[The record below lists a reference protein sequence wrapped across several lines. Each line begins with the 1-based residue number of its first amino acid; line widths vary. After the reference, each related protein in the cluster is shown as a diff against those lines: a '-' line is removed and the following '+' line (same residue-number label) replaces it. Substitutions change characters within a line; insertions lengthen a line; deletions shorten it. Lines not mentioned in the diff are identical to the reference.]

1 MIGKLQEHLKTIRGR
16 RMPTQA
22 KPQQYI
28 LLPIRGLHSTTAF
41 ASESTKRF
49 FAERSVMRG
58 GPSRS
63 ASDARSPAR
72 WHEIDSIG
80 EDGAKLVEM
89 SPDSLPALR
98 VEQPGLKIVPVVY
111 YRPAVAPRFAVES
124 RPQAAA
130 GKTAAKIKLKIV
142 SKKDGRPVAGA
153 VVVAFIDFADRIGA
167 QGTTNSKG
175 EVSLMLGAT
184 SKRLQRIYIYPEK
197 NFWSAL
203 KKNITVTSGTQLALE
218 PVALTFADALR
229 YFHGAASDQIGAG
242 VKVAVIDTGIDT
254 HHPDLEVAGGANTVV
269 GENEND
275 FGDNG
280 MHHGTHVAG
289 IIAARGKPPLGL
301 RGLAPA
307 ITLQSYRVFGKNSG
321 EASNYAIIKAIDRAV
336 ADGCDLI
343 NMSLGGGRPDE
354 ATMAAIEDAR
364 SQGSVVIVAAGNDDR
379 SPVSFP
385 ASYSLALAI
394 SAMGRKGTFPQGTT
408 EAGDV
413 AAPYGKDKKN
423 FVAAFSNIGPEID
436 LTGPGVGI
444 LSTVPGGYAPMSG
457 TSMACPA
464 VTGLA
469 ARLLSKQTKF
479 LNMQRSQARS
489 DAMFQAILQAAK
501 SLGFGPRYEGQG
513 MLNETE

>member
-1 MIGKLQEHLKTIRGR
+1 
-16 RMPTQA
+16 MPTQTR
-22 KPQQYI
+22 PQQYI
-28 LLPIRGLHSTTAF
+28 LLPTRGLRSTTAF
-41 ASESTKRF
+41 VSESTKRF
-49 FAERSVMRG
+49 FAEKSVMRG
-58 GPSRS
+58 GSSRS
-63 ASDARSPAR
+63 AGGERPRAR
-72 WHEIDSIG
+72 WHEIDSLG
-80 EDGAKLVEM
+80 ADGAKLVEM
-89 SPDSLPALR
+89 SPDTLPALR
-98 VEQPGLKIVPVVY
+98 ADQPGLKIVPVVY
-111 YRPAVAPRFAVES
+111 YRPAVAPRFVIES

-130 GKTAAKIKLKIV
+130 GKTAVKIKLKIV

-153 VVVAFIDFADRIGA
+153 VVVAFIDFAERIGA

-175 EVSLMLGAT
+175 EVSLALGGT
-184 SKRLQRIYIYPEK
+184 SKRLERIYIYPEK

-218 PVALTFADALR
+218 PVVLTFTDALR
-229 YFHGAASDQIGAG
+229 YFHGNSSNQIGEG

-254 HHPDLEVAGGANTVV
+254 HHPDLKVAGGANTVV

-280 MHHGTHVAG
+280 VHHGTHVAG
-289 IIAARGKPPLGL
+289 IIAACGKPPLGL

-379 SPVSFP
+379 APVSFP
-385 ASYSLALAI
+385 ASYSLALAV
-394 SAMGRKGTFPQGTT
+394 SAMGRKGTFPKGTT

-413 AAPYGKDKKN
+413 AAPYGKDRKN

-469 ARLLSKQTKF
+469 ARLLSKRMELLK
-479 LNMQRSQARS
+479 MERRQARS
-489 DAMFQAILQAAK
+489 EAIVQAILQAARL
-501 SLGFGPRYEGQG
+501 LGFGPRYEGQG
-513 MLNETE
+513 ILYE

>member
-1 MIGKLQEHLKTIRGR
+1 
-16 RMPTQA
+16 MPIQTR
-22 KPQQYI
+22 PQQYI
-28 LLPIRGLHSTTAF
+28 LLPTRGLRSTTAF
-41 ASESTKRF
+41 VSESTRRF
-49 FAERSVMRG
+49 FAKKLVMRG
-58 GPSRS
+58 GPATSTPVDL
-63 ASDARSPAR
+63 APAR

-80 EDGAKLVEM
+80 EHGAKLVEM
-89 SPDSLPALR
+89 SPDALPALR
-98 VEQPGLKIVPVVY
+98 ADQPGLKIVPVVY
-111 YRPAVAPRFAVES
+111 YRPAVAPRFVVES

-130 GKTAAKIKLKIV
+130 GKAAAKIKLKIV

-175 EVSLMLGAT
+175 EVSLILGAA

-203 KKNITVTSGTQLALE
+203 KKNITVTSGTPLALE
-218 PVALTFADALR
+218 PVVLTFIDALR
-229 YFHGAASDQIGAG
+229 YFHGNSSDQIGEG
-242 VKVAVIDTGIDT
+242 VKVAVVDTGIDT
-254 HHPDLEVAGGANTVV
+254 HHPDLKVAGGANTVV
-269 GENEND
+269 GEDEND
-275 FGDNG
+275 FDDNG
-280 MHHGTHVAG
+280 LHHGTHVAG

-307 ITLQSYRVFGKNSG
+307 ITLQSYRVFGKNSE
-321 EASNYAIIKAIDRAV
+321 EASNFAIIKAIDRAV

-379 SPVSFP
+379 SSVSFP
-385 ASYSLALAI
+385 ASYSLSLAI

-413 AAPYGKDKKN
+413 AAPFGKDRKN

-444 LSTVPGGYAPMSG
+444 LSTVPGGYTPMSG

-469 ARLLSKQTKF
+469 ARLLSKRTELHK
-479 LNMQRSQARS
+479 MKRGQARS

>member
-1 MIGKLQEHLKTIRGR
+1 
-16 RMPTQA
+16 MPTQA
-22 KPQQYI
+22 KLQQYI
-28 LLPIRGLHSTTAF
+28 LLPTRGLRSTTPF
-41 ASESTKRF
+41 VSETTKRF
-49 FAERSVMRG
+49 FARKSVMRG
-58 GPSRS
+58 GPAAPARDDM
-63 ASDARSPAR
+63 ASVR

-80 EDGAKLVEM
+80 DDGAKLVEM
-89 SPDSLPALR
+89 SPNSLSALR
-98 VEQPGLKIVPVVY
+98 ADQPGLKIVPVVY
-111 YRPAVAPRFAVES
+111 YRPAVAPRFVIES
-124 RPQAAA
+124 RVKASAA
-130 GKTAAKIKLKIV
+130 KTAVKIKLKIV

-153 VVVAFIDFADRIGA
+153 VVVGFIDFADRIGA

-175 EVSLMLGAT
+175 EVSLALGGA
-184 SKRLQRIYIYPEK
+184 SKKLERIYIYPEK

-203 KKNITVTSGTQLALE
+203 KKNLTVTSGTQLALN
-218 PVALTFADALR
+218 PVDLAFTDALR
-229 YFHGAASDQIGAG
+229 YFHGSSSGQAGDG
-242 VKVAVIDTGIDT
+242 VKIAVIDTGIDT
-254 HHPDLEVAGGANTVV
+254 KHPDLKVAGGANTVV

-280 MHHGTHVAG
+280 LHHGTHVAG

-307 ITLQSYRVFGKNSG
+307 ITLQSYRVFGKNRG
-321 EASNYAIIKAIDRAV
+321 EASNFAIIKAIDRAV

-364 SQGSVVIVAAGNDDR
+364 SQGSVVIVAAGNDER

-394 SAMGRKGTFPQGTT
+394 SALGRKGTFPKGTT

-423 FVAAFSNIGPEID
+423 FIAAFSNIGPEID

-444 LSTVPGGYAPMSG
+444 LSTVPGGYTPMSG

-469 ARLLSKQTKF
+469 ARLLSKRTDLLK
-479 LNMQRSQARS
+479 MERRQARS
-489 DAMFQAILQAAK
+489 EAIVQAILQAARL
-501 SLGFGPRYEGQG
+501 LGFGSRYEGQG
-513 MLNETE
+513 ILNEIG

>member
-1 MIGKLQEHLKTIRGR
+1 
-16 RMPTQA
+16 
-22 KPQQYI
+22 
-28 LLPIRGLHSTTAF
+28 
-41 ASESTKRF
+41 
-49 FAERSVMRG
+49 
-58 GPSRS
+58 
-63 ASDARSPAR
+63 
-72 WHEIDSIG
+72 
-80 EDGAKLVEM
+80 
-89 SPDSLPALR
+89 
-98 VEQPGLKIVPVVY
+98 
-111 YRPAVAPRFAVES
+111 VAPRFVIES
-124 RPQAAA
+124 RPKAFAA
-130 GKTAAKIKLKIV
+130 KTAVKIKLKIV

-153 VVVAFIDFADRIGA
+153 MVVAFIDFFNRLGA
-167 QGTTNSKG
+167 QGITNSKG
-175 EVSLMLGAT
+175 EVSLALGGS
-184 SKRLQRIYIYPEK
+184 SKKLERIYIYPEI

-203 KKNITVTSGTQLALE
+203 KKSITVTSGTQLALE
-218 PVALTFADALR
+218 PVDLKFTDALR
-229 YFHGAASDQIGAG
+229 YFHGNASDQAGGG

-254 HHPDLEVAGGANTVV
+254 NHPDLEVTGGANTVV

-280 MHHGTHVAG
+280 LHHGTHVAG

-307 ITLQSYRVFGKNSG
+307 IALQSYRVFGRNRD

-343 NMSLGGGRPDE
+343 NMSLGGRPDE

-379 SPVSFP
+379 SSVSFP

-394 SAMGRKGTFPQGTT
+394 SAMGRKGTFPKGTT

-444 LSTVPGGYAPMSG
+444 ISTVPDGYMPMSG

-464 VTGLA
+464 VTGMAANLLA
-469 ARLLSKQTKF
+469 KRTDLLKMERHQT
-479 LNMQRSQARS
+479 RSE
-489 DAMFQAILQAAK
+489 AMVQAILQAAR
-501 SLGFGPRYEGQG
+501 SLGFGPRYEGLG
-513 MLNETE
+513 ILHE